1 MASTSSRPQIADSVL
16 DLIGRTPLVR
26 LRRVAATVR
35 ATVVAKLEFTN
46 PGGSVK
52 DRIGRAI
59 VEAAER
65 EGALRPGGVIVEAT
79 SGNTGVGL
87 AMAAAVKG
95 YHTVFVMPDKMSAEK
110 VALLQAYGARVVI
123 TPTDVAP
130 EDPRS
135 YYKVSRR
142 LASTIPGAFY
152 ANQYHNPV
160 NPQAHYQTTGPE
172 IWEQTA
178 GQIDVL
184 VAGMGTGGTISGTG
198 RYLKERKPTV
208 KVVGVDPEGSVYT
221 EYFRTGRLGEAR
233 AYKVEGIGEDF
244 LPSTMDFKV
253 VDEVVQVS
261 DREAFH
267 MTRRL
272 VREEGI
278 FAGGSSGAAVAGA
291 IKYLESLPDRGEGLM
306 VVVILPDGG
315 SRYLSKIFNDQWMRQ
330 HGLLHPP
337 AGRIADVLAATGSR
351 TVITA
356 GLDEPISQLIARM
369 RAHGISQLP
378 IVEQGELVG
387 MVDESSLLERLSTGA
402 VTPDDRAD
410 RVVDPSPPVL
420 HPDDPVEVGL
430 ATLAHASAAV
440 VVDRGAVLGIISKI
454 DLIEWLAQHPVGR
467 G

>member
-1 MASTSSRPQIADSVL
+1 MEIAESVL
-16 DLIGRTPLVR
+16 ELIGNTPLVR

-35 ATVVAKLEFTN
+35 ATVAAKLEFMN

-52 DRIGRAI
+52 DRVGRTI

-65 EGALRPGGVIVEAT
+65 EGQLRPGGVIVEAT

-123 TPTDVAP
+123 TPTNVEP

-135 YYKVSRR
+135 YYSVSRR

-160 NPQAHYQTTGPE
+160 NPQAHYETTGPE
-172 IWEQTA
+172 IWRQT
-178 GQIDVL
+178 GGRIDVL
-184 VAGMGTGGTISGTG
+184 VAGMGTGGTISGAA
-198 RYLKERKPTV
+198 RYLKERKPDL

-221 EYFRTGRLGEAR
+221 EYFRTGRLGEAHT
-233 AYKVEGIGEDF
+233 YKIEGIGEDF
-244 LPSTMDFKV
+244 LPSTMDFSV

-272 VREEGI
+272 VREEGL

-291 IKYLESLPDRGEGLM
+291 VKYLEGLPGHGEGLV

-315 SRYLSKIFNDQWMRQ
+315 SRYLSKVFNDQWMRE
-330 HGLLHPP
+330 HGLLQPP
-337 AGRIADVLAATGSR
+337 AGRIADVLAAAGNR

-356 GLDEPISQLIARM
+356 GLDETISELIARM
-369 RAHGISQLP
+369 RTHGISQLP
-378 IVEQGELVG
+378 VVERGELVG
-387 MVDESSLLERLSTGA
+387 MVDETTLLERLASGDIRPT
-402 VTPDDRAD
+402 DRAA
-410 RVVDPSPPVL
+410 RVTEVSPPVV
-420 HPDDPVEVGL
+420 HPDDPVEAGL
-430 ATLAHASAAV
+430 AALAHATAAV

-454 DLIEWLAQHPVGR
+454 DLIEWLAQHR
-467 G
+467 S